1 MANIRAAQTG
11 NFSSS
16 STWVGGSVPAAGDNA
31 YSNNHTVTIDTNIT
45 CTKIS
50 NIAEHSATAGGK
62 FVVDGNVTINANV
75 QVGATVCLE
84 ITNDAS
90 PTINGN
96 VTGGTAALGRAIDNL
111 GTGTLSVS
119 GTVTGGNVT
128 LTTTNNTNG
137 QHAEAIRNSSS
148 GTINLTGNVNGG
160 LLAFCSG
167 IVNVLNGN
175 IIVNGNVFGSN
186 ANASAYTIRHNNTS
200 SSYGLI
206 TVNGNVYGST
216 GSAISFPANSQGDLT
231 ITGNCYGASNNGTGV
246 ALSLSSVAGEV
257 NISGDIEGGSGSIGS
272 QFGVTLAGGSD
283 VSVNIVGNCTGG
295 RSTYLTTN
303 LQGKHAVNVT
313 GSNSVNITGDV
324 TGGPSTSINNWTVAT
339 SSYGLNIT
347 GAAIVSV
354 TGNTD
359 IKDAPSNGDIVLNN
373 SSAVLNFTGNLY
385 DTHPTNNGTNI
396 TNITNSA
403 GTLNIT
409 GNVYGKDQN
418 FVSPTAAS
426 NYSVNQTS
434 VNSTTT
440 VVGNVYG
447 GLTGC
452 GIRASAGDVYIKR
465 AIGNDY
471 GITSIAGAQR
481 DAVAAFSVGTNAR
494 FIIEEIELGSQGNF
508 PVLGPL
514 FLNKTIS
521 EPKIVFKDPDDYDST
536 RTLTDPLSSNT
547 YPSASDVRHGIA
559 YAAGNLVGT
568 CHVPSP
574 SAVAYS
580 VAVDNTTGIAV
591 LNINDLM
598 NFNASEIGT
607 NSIWTRLNNCATVES
622 TVAQIAAAFS
632 DN

>member
-1 MANIRAAQTG
+1 
-11 NFSSS
+11 
-16 STWVGGSVPAAGDNA
+16 
-31 YSNNHTVTIDTNIT
+31 
-45 CTKIS
+45 
-50 NIAEHSATAGGK
+50 
-62 FVVDGNVTINANV
+62 
-75 QVGATVCLE
+75 
-84 ITNDAS
+84 
-90 PTINGN
+90 
-96 VTGGTAALGRAIDNL
+96 
-111 GTGTLSVS
+111 
-119 GTVTGGNVT
+119 
-128 LTTTNNTNG
+128 
-137 QHAEAIRNSSS
+137 
-148 GTINLTGNVNGG
+148 
-160 LLAFCSG
+160 
-167 IVNVLNGN
+167 
-175 IIVNGNVFGSN
+175 
-186 ANASAYTIRHNNTS
+186 
-200 SSYGLI
+200 
-206 TVNGNVYGST
+206 
-216 GSAISFPANSQGDLT
+216 
-231 ITGNCYGASNNGTGV
+231 
-246 ALSLSSVAGEV
+246 
-257 NISGDIEGGSGSIGS
+257 
-272 QFGVTLAGGSD
+272 
-283 VSVNIVGNCTGG
+283 
-295 RSTYLTTN
+295 
-303 LQGKHAVNVT
+303 
-313 GSNSVNITGDV
+313 
-324 TGGPSTSINNWTVAT
+324 
-339 SSYGLNIT
+339 
-347 GAAIVSV
+347 
-354 TGNTD
+354 
-359 IKDAPSNGDIVLNN
+359 
-373 SSAVLNFTGNLY
+373 
-385 DTHPTNNGTNI
+385 
-396 TNITNSA
+396 
-403 GTLNIT
+403 
-409 GNVYGKDQN
+409 
-418 FVSPTAAS
+418 
-426 NYSVNQTS
+426 
-434 VNSTTT
+434 
-440 VVGNVYG
+440 VYG